1 MIAYMGA
8 DLDNTFAWPK
18 VPFEPLGPNPNKYI
32 KPPDVAVVPTPAGG
46 IPEQIE
52 HPDPAWKTYA
62 KNITLAGGAL
72 IVVATLLRGLLKK

>member
-8 DLDNTFAWPK
+8 SLEDLLGPSGRLDN
-18 VPFEPLGPNPNKYI
+18 GHI
-32 KPPDVAVVPTPAGG
+32 KPPDVNVVPTPGG
-46 IPEQIE
+46 AIPKQIE

-72 IVVATLLRGLLKK
+72 IVVATLMRGLLKK